1 MNDEATPVSEAPH
14 CVGGTDVA
22 LRQKPTARNRR
33 RGQVG
38 VTSLER
44 GPVTLDGGCQV
55 GKAPTI
61 TPPGALTWASP
72 AERNRRLKVWRRAVF
87 AVFGEQARCARLA
100 CVLMDLFNVK
110 RGYAFPTNSY
120 LAGETNMAVNK
131 LRATL
136 LILESGG
143 AIIRA
148 EVINAATGQT
158 QRVIYPASA
167 IIPRPALG
175 HGGGAPPWGRGG
187 EPQQPGHQ
195 NLRRI
200 PRIQSSQFALAQ
212 ADSTRRDERNRHG
225 KRVPSSAPNFSPRA
239 GGCTAGRLCEE
250 RSNQR
255 WPALTVSQAGCK
267 GRRDWTRSGGRPLQ
281 RCKRGIRLD
290 PTDDPERR
298 VGSPEEGKEEEGE
311 WTL

>member
-225 KRVPSSAPNFSPRA
+225 KRVPSSAPDSAPEQVAAPQDGYARSEATSDGQRLPLAKQDARGAGIGRA
-239 GGCTAGRLCEE
+239 AAAD
-250 RSNQR
+250 RSSD
-255 WPALTVSQAGCK
+255 A
-267 GRRDWTRSGGRPLQ
+267 SGGIP
-281 RCKRGIRLD
+281 LD